1 MRGFINGNNNE
12 LYTQLEKLLR
22 DICFRIRVHGRE
34 ALKNYSITHA
44 QFELL
49 QRIYFNGPQTMTK
62 LSQMLGIAKS
72 TTTGLVMRL
81 ERDGFLKR
89 KQDKKD
95 KRVSVV
101 EITPLGEE
109 VIKAVIDY
117 RIDYIKLICE
127 KMSGTVVDKLY
138 SNLVDFLNA
147 TNEIDKQINR

>member
-1 MRGFINGNNNE
+1 MQDSVKNDE
-12 LYTQLEKLLR
+12 LYTDLEKLLR

-34 ALKNYSITHA
+34 ALKNYSITNA

-117 RIDYIKLICE
+117 RVNYIKIICE
-127 KMSGTVVDKLY
+127 KVSDEIVDRLYISLVNFFNATDKVDK
-138 SNLVDFLNA
+138 
-147 TNEIDKQINR
+147 TNK